1 MKDYFFEV
9 AVYKRVKAK
18 DIDTAKDI
26 IENKTRHFN
35 DCRKFT
41 LLSEDKWA
49 RLKKIKKVRI

>member
-18 DIDTAKDI
+18 DFDSAKDI
-26 IENKTRHFN
+26 IENKTKHFN

-41 LLSEDKWA
+41 LISEDK
-49 RLKKIKKVRI
+49 